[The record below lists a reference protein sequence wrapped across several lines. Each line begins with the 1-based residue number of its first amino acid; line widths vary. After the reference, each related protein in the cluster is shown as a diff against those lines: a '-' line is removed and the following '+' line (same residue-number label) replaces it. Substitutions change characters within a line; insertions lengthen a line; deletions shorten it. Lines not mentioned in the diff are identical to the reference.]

1 MAARSYLYVPGDQ
14 AERLAGAARRGADAL
29 VLDLEDAVPA
39 TRKDEA
45 RRLVG
50 DYLREDAEGRP
61 ALWVRVTGDRLDDD
75 AAAVVG
81 PGLSGLFLPKADAVQ
96 ADRADEVL
104 LRLERDRGLA
114 ERSVRLVP
122 LIESAQGLHDA
133 AEVAAHPRVDRLGIG
148 EADLAADLGVLPG
161 PEREEMWV
169 FRAQV
174 VAASARAGAGR
185 PVGPVETALRDDE
198 LLERSTARLLRQGF
212 RARTCLTPRQVEVVN
227 RVLTPSAD
235 EVARA
240 RALVDAL
247 DAATASGT
255 GVAVD
260 SDGRIVD
267 EAVVRSAREVL
278 ERAGAQRS

>member
-1 MAARSYLYVPGDQ
+1 MAVRSYLYVPGDQ

-39 TRKDEA
+39 TGKEQA

-50 DYLREDAEGRP
+50 AYLREDAGDRP
-61 ALWVRVTGDRLDDD
+61 PVWVRVTTEGLEDD

-81 PGLSGLFLPKADAVQ
+81 GRLTGLFLPKADATQV
-96 ADRADEVL
+96 DRADEVL
-104 LRLERDRGLA
+104 RRLERDHGLD
-114 ERSVRLVP
+114 EGSVRLLP
-122 LIESAQGLHDA
+122 LVESAQGLHDA
-133 AEVAAHPRVDRLGIG
+133 FAVAAHPRVDRLGIG
-148 EADLAADLGVLPG
+148 EADLAADLGVLPA
-161 PEREEMWV
+161 PEREEMWPY
-169 FRAQV
+169 RAQV
-174 VAASARAGAGR
+174 VAASARAGTGR
-185 PVGPVETALRDDE
+185 PVGPVETALRDED

-212 RARTCLTPRQVEVVN
+212 RARTCLTPGQVAVVN

-247 DAATASGT
+247 GAATASGT

-260 SDGRIVD
+260 ADGRIVD
-267 EAVVRSAREVL
+267 EAVVRSARDVL
-278 ERAGAQRS
+278 ERAGEDA